1 MIAIA
6 ADQVEVTVKVGTDQL
21 AILKPIS
28 WQIATGD
35 IQLLMGRSG
44 SGKTTLLSVLA
55 GLLTPTSGKVNLL
68 GTEITSLRRDRLVQ
82 FRRDHLGFVF
92 QDFNLFPAL
101 TALENI
107 LTTFELKAI
116 KPKAGES
123 PLKNQA
129 IELLSRV
136 GLKDKLHQLPKQL
149 SGGEKQRVAI
159 ARALVGN
166 PELILADEPT
176 ASLDSHS
183 GYLVMELLRQ
193 LAKENGSTVLIV
205 THDPRITD
213 LADQIAYLEDGMLQ
227 IK

>member
-6 ADQVEVTVKVGTDQL
+6 ANQVEVTVKVGNNSLQ
-21 AILKPIS
+21 ILKPIT
-28 WQIATGD
+28 WEIATGD

-55 GLLTPTSGKVNLL
+55 GLLTPTGGKVNLL
-68 GTEITSLRRDRLVQ
+68 GTDITGLSRDRLAK

-107 LTTFELKAI
+107 LATFELKGLKPSSKSI
-116 KPKAGES
+116 KQSAS
-123 PLKNQA
+123 
-129 IELLSRV
+129 ELLAQV
-136 GLKDKLHQLPKQL
+136 GLEAKLNQLPKQL

-176 ASLDSHS
+176 ASLDSQS
-183 GYLVMELLRQ
+183 GYLVMELLRK
-193 LAKENGSTVLIV
+193 LAKEQKSTVLIV
-205 THDPRITD
+205 THDPRILD
-213 LADQIAYLEDGMLQ
+213 LADRIAYLEDGKLQ
-227 IK
+227 QK

>member
-6 ADQVEVTVKVGTDQL
+6 ANQVEVSVKVGNNRLQ
-21 AILKPIS
+21 ILKPIT
-28 WQIATGD
+28 WQIEAGD

-55 GLLTPTSGKVNLL
+55 GLLTPTSGKVSLL
-68 GTEITSLRRDRLVQ
+68 GTEITGLSKAPLAK

-101 TALENI
+101 SALENI
-107 LTTFELKAI
+107 LVTFELK
-116 KPKAGES
+116 E
-123 PLKNQA
+123 LNQKSTKEEA
-129 IELLSRV
+129 SELLAKV
-136 GLKDKLHQLPKQL
+136 GLGDKLHQLPKQL

-159 ARALVGN
+159 ARALVGS
-166 PELILADEPT
+166 PQLILADEPT

-193 LAKENGSTVLIV
+193 LAKERQTTVLIV

-213 LADQIAYLEDGMLQ
+213 LADRIAYLEDGILQ
-227 IK
+227 AKKI